1 MADQFHSLL
10 LNARLGWHGA
20 QHDPGPEVGLAEG
33 AVLHL
38 LALPNG
44 PLSFQQPDNSLG
56 GITLPQRMAI
66 DVAGRLHLLSSNAP
80 WLLRFDP
87 DSRTFV
93 PLPSL
98 GSEGSDARQFSN
110 PRAIATFGWLL
121 YVADTGNHR
130 IQVFDTRTLALEH
143 VWTFATGRPV
153 DLASGA
159 SGMYVLESEHG
170 RVYHHIR
177 GSNDLRLV
185 IDLPQITLGQYTKI
199 AVDRSGHIYVFDYSA
214 NQVWEYDTDGQLLN
228 ADAIR
233 DASQIRDRFDPPA
246 IRMQFDDRH
255 PDTAYFFWPV
265 APADMTV
272 TAALEEPLGPYLR
285 AIANPPVQPNRLE
298 LGNLCDPQ
306 MLLQTLR
313 RRRDPL
319 AQYLYEWLSTQTRGL
334 LEERK
339 IWDGIP
345 KALLEQAVQELDAV
359 LLDPKLYHA
368 NRFTEIPLTA
378 DLQNQVRQRERLATD
393 ELRRMNYAL
402 IAQAYPDEVG
412 QPEGPPTLFDQHGQR
427 RQLDLAEVLFPVL
440 YEQHG
445 VWVSDPLDSST
456 PRCAWDTIEL
466 EVDALPVGTQ
476 ITVSTTTS
484 DELDNAIS
492 PDLWTRSFTSTGQ
505 RNQAISIED
514 HAGKRRLFEPANPH
528 TGLVQSQPGR
538 YLRLKIEFK
547 GDGFASPKI
556 SAMRLHFQRDSYLK
570 YLPAVYQHNEDA
582 RNFMERFLA
591 VFQSEWQTLE
601 HRLESMDGLFD
612 PNTAP
617 EGFLDPLAHWLG
629 LPLEAT
635 WNAEQKRNLM
645 RAARA
650 ALQQHGTASGLKRF
664 LQAYL
669 QNMSGLSPESQG
681 GYPVLLEGFRERL
694 RFTARGSGSSLP
706 VPLWSAARV
715 GRLQTDSQAR
725 LGEVR
730 LVSTGDPDRE
740 VFEVFAHRFKVFVPA
755 HWVRNDD
762 QEALLR
768 RALEHEKPAETQ
780 YELVLVEPRFRV
792 GVQSMLGVDTILGD
806 YPITRLGCDEKDT
819 SSTTRAPHGRLG
831 YDTILSSTGDA
842 TATLS
847 SKNRL
852 GYQIP
857 IH

>member
-1 MADQFHSLL
+1 MAAQFQSLL
-10 LNARLGWHGA
+10 LNARLGWKGA
-20 QHDPGPEVGLAEG
+20 PHDPGPEAGLAEG
-33 AVLHL
+33 QVLHL
-38 LALPNG
+38 LARPNG

-66 DVAGRLHLLSSNAP
+66 DVAGRLHLLSRDAP
-80 WLLRFDP
+80 WLLRFDL
-87 DSRTFV
+87 DSKTFL

-98 GSEGSDARQFSN
+98 GTEGSDARQFSN

-130 IQVFDTRTLALEH
+130 IQVFDTRTLSLEH
-143 VWTFATGRPV
+143 VWTFATGKPV
-153 DLASGA
+153 DLASGVG
-159 SGMYVLESEHG
+159 GMYVLESEHG
-170 RVYHHIR
+170 RVYHHLR
-177 GSNDLRLV
+177 GSDDLRLV
-185 IDLPQITLGQYTKI
+185 IDLPQSTPGQYTKI
-199 AVDRSGHIYVFDYSA
+199 AVDRLGHIYILDHSA
-214 NQVWEYDTDGQLLN
+214 NQVWEYDSDGQLLH
-228 ADAIR
+228 DEAIQ

-246 IRMQFDDRH
+246 IRLQFDDRH
-255 PDTAYFFWPV
+255 PDTAYFFWP
-265 APADMTV
+265 
-272 TAALEEPLGPYLR
+272 AAHASTLEEPLGPYLR
-285 AIANPPVQPNRLE
+285 AIANPPLQPNRLE
-298 LGNLCDPQ
+298 SSNLCDPKV
-306 MLLQTLR
+306 LLQTLR

-319 AQYLYEWLSTQTRGL
+319 AHYLYERLSTQTRGL

-359 LLDPKLYHA
+359 LLDPKLYHVS
-368 NRFTEIPLTA
+368 RFTEIPLKA
-378 DLQNQVRQRERLATD
+378 DLQKQVRQRERLATD

-412 QPEGPPTLFDQHGQR
+412 QPEEPPALFNQHGQSHR
-427 RQLDLAEVLFPVL
+427 LDLAEVLFPVL

-445 VWVSDPLDSST
+445 VWVTDPLDSST

-476 ITVSTTTS
+476 ITVSTATS

-505 RNQAISIED
+505 RNQTATMER
-514 HAGKRRLFEPANPH
+514 HAGQRSLFEPVNPH
-528 TGLVQSQPGR
+528 TGLVQGQPGR

-547 GDGFASPKI
+547 GDGFTSPKI
-556 SAMRLHFQRDSYLK
+556 SAIRLHFQRDSYLK

-601 HRLESMDGLFD
+601 HRLEFMDGLFD

-617 EGFLDPLAHWLG
+617 EGFLDSLAHWLG
-629 LPLEAT
+629 LPLEGT
-635 WNAEQKRNLM
+635 WHAEQKRNLL

-650 ALQQHGTASGLKRF
+650 ALQQHGTAAGLKRF

-669 QNMSGLSPESQG
+669 QNMTGLSPKSQG
-681 GYPVLLEGFRERL
+681 EYPVLLEGFRERL

-762 QEALLR
+762 QEAMLR

-792 GVQSMLGVDTILGD
+792 GIQSMLGVDTILGD
-806 YPITRLGCDEKDT
+806 YPITRLGCDEQDT
-819 SSTTRAPHGRLG
+819 PSTSRAPHGRLG
-831 YDTILSSTGDA
+831 YDTILSSNDA
-842 TATLS
+842 TATLNH
-847 SKNRL
+847 NRL
-852 GYQIP
+852 GHQIP